1 MGMGSEEGA
10 LPKPLVHIPSYSQ
23 VLEDSRPQP
32 PPSLFRASSQSSSVA
47 NPNLSSRSDSPAAA
61 AVHVEASSFTEAFS
75 FLRSTEFYSPPPPP
89 PPAAPSPPAPASGPG
104 SGPRSS
110 WSNGNPLAANQQRV
124 PMPVQSGQARNAII
138 VSRRQQGNPVL
149 KHIRNVRWVFG
160 DIVPD
165 YLLGQT
171 TCALY
176 LSLRYHLLH
185 PDYLYFRIREL
196 QKSFRLRVV
205 LCHIDVE
212 DVIKPLH
219 EVTKTALLHDC
230 SLLCAWSLE
239 ECGRYLETI
248 KMYENKPAD
257 NIQERTDNDYLS
269 RLTGALTSV
278 RHVNRTDVVTL
289 GSTFGTLAAIMG
301 ASMEELARC
310 PGIGERKVKRLYDAF
325 HEPFRRTTKQLRLS
339 SMGFTAGEG
348 ASNSPV
354 SLSNPNSQ
362 QAGAVTAENPSGS
375 NPASQQAEPEVSVRR
390 ALDAVYAK
398 LDRRKVDGKDDIR
411 SDGTKTDSLKAPV
424 EGIEVIELD

>member
-47 NPNLSSRSDSPAAA
+47 NPNLSSRK
-61 AVHVEASSFTEAFS
+61 ASSFTEAFS

-89 PPAAPSPPAPASGPG
+89 PPPAAPSPPAPASGLG

-110 WSNGNPLAANQQRV
+110 WI
-124 PMPVQSGQARNAII
+124 QSGQARNAII

-239 ECGRYLETI
+239 ECGRYLETV

-339 SMGFTAGEG
+339 SMGFTAEEG

-354 SLSNPNSQ
+354 SLSNPN
-362 QAGAVTAENPSGS
+362 
-375 NPASQQAEPEVSVRR
+375 SQQAEPEVSVRR

-398 LDRRKVDGKDDIR
+398 LDRRKVDGKDDSR